1 MTLIQNKQYITIPN
15 ALRYKQIT
23 MNQISNSL
31 TRQIFFILVI
41 LSLVILIFWNLKT
54 FIPSFLGAYTL
65 YILLRK
71 PMSYLTITK
80 KWPKGISA
88 IILMIISMI
97 LFLFP
102 MNALIQ
108 ILGKQSLPYLQNSQN
123 IYIYV
128 QKFIHDLEVRYG
140 VEIMT
145 QDNIGSVS
153 DWLVQEGRM
162 ILSATLNSLGLVVIL
177 YFILY
182 FLLTNGKNMERKLLS
197 FLPLNDTNTKYFRKN
212 LQSLVFSNA
221 VGVPL
226 VSLFQSL
233 VALLGYW
240 IAGVDEPFLWFVV
253 TFLVSFVPFLGAMLV
268 YIPLA
273 FVLIYN
279 GHVPWGV
286 FLLLY
291 GFIIVG
297 SVDNIFRFWLLK
309 KIGDTHP
316 LITIFGVIVGLKLFG
331 FIGLIFGPI
340 LISLLVLLIDLYNQE
355 YSRTEEN

>member
-1 MTLIQNKQYITIPN
+1 
-15 ALRYKQIT
+15 
-23 MNQISNSL
+23 MNQISNAL

-41 LSLVILIFWNLKT
+41 LALVILIFWNLKT
-54 FIPSFLGAYTL
+54 FVPSFLGAYTL
-65 YILLRK
+65 YILFRK
-71 PMSYLTITK
+71 PMSYLTIKK
-80 KWPKGISA
+80 KWPKAIAA
-88 IILMIISMI
+88 IILMIVSMI
-97 LFLFP
+97 LFLYP
-102 MNALIQ
+102 INALIQ
-108 ILGKQSLPYLQNSQN
+108 ILGKQLLPYLQNSKE

-128 QKFIHDLEVRYG
+128 QKFIHDLELKYG
-140 VEIMT
+140 IEIMT
-145 QDNIGSVS
+145 QDNIGTVS

-177 YFILY
+177 YFVLY
-182 FLLTNGKNMERKLLS
+182 FLLTNGTNMERKLLS
-197 FLPLNDTNTKYFRKN
+197 FLPLNDSNTKYFRKN

-221 VGVPL
+221 IGVPL

-253 TFLVSFVPFLGAMLV
+253 TFLVSFIPFLGAMIV

-273 FVLIYN
+273 LVLIYN
-279 GHVPWGV
+279 GHMPWGI
-286 FLLLY
+286 FLFLY
-291 GFIIVG
+291 GFLIVG

-331 FIGLIFGPI
+331 FLGLIFGPI

>member
-1 MTLIQNKQYITIPN
+1 
-15 ALRYKQIT
+15 

-88 IILMIISMI
+88 IMLMIISMI

-108 ILGKQSLPYLQNSQN
+108 ILGKQFLPYLQNSQN

-177 YFILY
+177 YFI
-182 FLLTNGKNMERKLLS
+182 S
-197 FLPLNDTNTKYFRKN
+197 
-212 LQSLVFSNA
+212 
-221 VGVPL
+221 
-226 VSLFQSL
+226 
-233 VALLGYW
+233 
-240 IAGVDEPFLWFVV
+240 
-253 TFLVSFVPFLGAMLV
+253 
-268 YIPLA
+268 
-273 FVLIYN
+273 
-279 GHVPWGV
+279 
-286 FLLLY
+286 
-291 GFIIVG
+291 
-297 SVDNIFRFWLLK
+297 
-309 KIGDTHP
+309 
-316 LITIFGVIVGLKLFG
+316 GVIKSGVKKSGAWL
-331 FIGLIFGPI
+331 
-340 LISLLVLLIDLYNQE
+340 DCW
-355 YSRTEEN
+355 SR